1 MKRALIPAAIAVALG
16 ALAATQLLSQGALE
30 CRVCVTFD
38 GNRQC
43 AQARGPSEEE
53 ARREAQQSACSLIA
67 HGVSKAM
74 KCPNV
79 EPDEVRCSGK
89 K

>member
-1 MKRALIPAAIAVALG
+1 MLGAIAVK
-16 ALAATQLLSQGALE
+16 QLLSEGAHV

-38 GNRQC
+38 GNKRC
-43 AQARGPSEEE
+43 ADARGPTEGD
-53 ARREAQQSACSLIA
+53 ARREAQSSACSLIA
-67 HGVSKAM
+67 HGVSNAM

-79 EPDEVRCSGK
+79 EPDSADCTK